1 MMYKFKSLFY
11 VCNFFSV
18 FQVWTGKHEL
28 RKQEK
33 ETSSL
38 AWANGKL
45 ELVPSWTKFLFNQV
59 VYLYPWYEYL
69 ISSNYIYYLKH
80 QWV

>member
-18 FQVWTGKHEL
+18 FQVRTGKHEL

-33 ETSSL
+33 ETSFL
-38 AWANGKL
+38 AWANGNL

-59 VYLYPWYEYL
+59 VYLYP
-69 ISSNYIYYLKH
+69 
-80 QWV
+80 